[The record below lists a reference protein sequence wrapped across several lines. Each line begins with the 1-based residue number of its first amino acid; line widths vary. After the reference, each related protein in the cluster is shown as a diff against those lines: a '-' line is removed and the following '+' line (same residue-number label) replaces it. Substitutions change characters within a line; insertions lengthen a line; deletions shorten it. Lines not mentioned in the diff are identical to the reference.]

1 MNSAVHATK
10 SALPKESL
18 RDLSG
23 PYSDTLVQNCDQL
36 AHYPQ
41 GQLLQNLL
49 STLRLTFQGPDTLC
63 PLGDQGRTGK
73 VPQNN
78 FILKGK
84 TISFFQ
90 RVKICLGGP
99 LTAGDTVFS
108 PNQYILISNL
118 PPSCCTNTHS
128 WSHWKQRIAHASIHM
143 HRCFRYFCIHLI
155 INSFKKAFPQVQ
167 AFTTVLSGPL
177 TELTDPFTDP
187 HNELNDLLVPG
198 QKASQHVY

>member
-41 GQLLQNLL
+41 GQLLQSLL

-90 RVKICLGGP
+90 HVKICLGGP
-99 LTAGDTVFS
+99 LIAGDTSSLQISIFS
-108 PNQYILISNL
+108 SQTCL
-118 PPSCCTNTHS
+118 PP
-128 WSHWKQRIAHASIHM
+128 AV
-143 HRCFRYFCIHLI
+143 LI
-155 INSFKKAFPQVQ
+155 PIP
-167 AFTTVLSGPL
+167 GL
-177 TELTDPFTDP
+177 TGSRE
-187 HNELNDLLVPG
+187 
-198 QKASQHVY
+198 